1 MGSIAVSCLA
11 TPVGEGDNS
20 LLCHRYEKTP
30 SMPHVMSCRL
40 ISTSAEK
47 GSTVLSDL
55 LTYNNG

>member
-1 MGSIAVSCLA
+1 MGSIAASCLA

-20 LLCHRYEKTP
+20 LLCHRYEKTL

-40 ISTSAEK
+40 TSAEK
-47 GSTVLSDL
+47 GLAVVSDL